1 MLIGQENIQTQVLLF
16 KIGVKTL
23 IRSGRHSMFLSTQTD
38 YNEYLWEQIG
48 ASRHLTF
55 IFNLF
60 VVLQLFNL
68 ISCRYINDEINVLYS
83 TYNYSSFLYKTK
95 IFINLAIYVI
105 FINCSSY
112 FWK

>member
-1 MLIGQENIQTQVLLF
+1 MAGQENTQIQVSYF
-16 KIGVKTL
+16 KIGANTL
-23 IRSGRHSMFLSTQTD
+23 IRSGRHSMFFSTQTD

-83 TYNYSSFLYKTK
+83 TYNNFSFLYKT
-95 IFINLAIYVI
+95 
-105 FINCSSY
+105 
-112 FWK
+112 